1 MVTHHPAKFGGQ
13 MHRGSGNIII
23 LVHSVHWGINPN
35 TNTNTNTHTL
45 TLTHTHTHTPQK
57 TPPSFLQT
65 VQAPLFRQFPLYIGF
80 S

>member
-35 TNTNTNTHTL
+35 TNTNTNTHT
-45 TLTHTHTHTPQK
+45 HTPQK